1 MSKDGG
7 PRRHCVIPDTQAR
20 PGAPT
25 DHLPWIG
32 EYIAEKKPD
41 VLFHIG
47 DHYDLP
53 SLNSHEQPG
62 SAPVEGAR
70 YKDDI
75 EAGRF
80 AWGELT
86 APIERE
92 KERLRRNKEKLW
104 KPEEHVCLGNHEMRA
119 DRAAN
124 NNPKLIGTIGTQDCT
139 FGEWTVHP
147 FLARQFVDGICYSHY
162 FQNTHSSFPIGGGVE
177 NRLSRIGC
185 SFVQGHEQGR
195 REGSKI
201 MASGRTIYGL
211 VAGSCYL
218 HIEPYRGA
226 QGQRHWRGIVFL
238 NEVEDGEYD
247 IMPVSLRYL
256 CRHYEGMPLDRY
268 MKLKYQNGDWSHL
281 E

>member
-1 MSKDGG
+1 MAEG
-7 PRRHCVIPDTQAR
+7 PRRHAIIPDTQSR

-25 DHLPWIG
+25 DHLRWIG
-32 EYIAEKKPD
+32 QYIAEKKPD
-41 VLFHIG
+41 VIVHIG

-53 SLNSHEQPG
+53 SLSSHEQPG
-62 SAPVEGAR
+62 SAPLEGKR
-70 YKDDI
+70 YADDI
-75 EAGRF
+75 AAGKF

-86 APIERE
+86 GPIEAE
-92 KERLRRNKEKLW
+92 IARLRRNKEKLW
-104 KPEEHVCLGNHEMRA
+104 KPEKHVTLGNHEMRA

-124 NNPKLIGTIGTQDCT
+124 NSPKLIGTIGTADCT
-139 FGEWTVHP
+139 FGDWQVHP
-147 FLARQFVDGICYSHY
+147 FLKRVFIDDICYSHY

-177 NRLSRIGC
+177 NRLARIGC
-185 SFVQGHEQGR
+185 SFVAGHEQGR

-218 HIEPYRGA
+218 HEEAYRGA

-238 NEVEDGEYD
+238 NEVEAGEYD

-256 CRHYEGMPLDRY
+256 CRHYEGMPLDVY
-268 MKLKYQNGDWSHL
+268 MRMKYPNGSWDHLK
-281 E
+281 